1 MTSGLVRIG
10 ACWLILQAG
19 CPARVLAQNAVP
31 SSDGTAGAEQSFNT
45 EQLDALLAPIALYP
59 DTLLTQILMA
69 STFPVQLVQ
78 ASRWL
83 EDPANKNLSGDALSK
98 ALEGQTWDASVK
110 SLVPFPQVL
119 TMMNSNLDWTQQL
132 GYAVAS
138 QQAAVLD
145 SVQRLRRQA
154 QTNGSLQDTPEQ
166 VVRTEEKVIVIQ
178 PAKPD
183 VVYVPSYNP
192 SVVYGGWPYP
202 AYPPTYLPPAYP
214 VGTALA
220 TGLAFGAGVAITA
233 GLWGWAQ
240 PSWNGG
246 SVNIN
251 SNRYNTIN
259 ANRTRTNSNVWQAN
273 RPGGRPAGM
282 ARAPGG
288 PVGQPA
294 RSAGLPA
301 NAIGRQQ
308 VSVPRNAVN
317 ATSRAPAA
325 GNRAAAGQARNQAAR
340 ANVGQAANRPT
351 PQARNARAPDRG
363 AFGGMN
369 DGRQATQFAQRGGQ
383 SRAAAGNVQ
392 RSSGGFSGGRSAG
405 GGGGRGSGRGGGRR

>member
-1 MTSGLVRIG
+1 VTSNLVRVG
-10 ACWLILQAG
+10 ACWLILQGA
-19 CPARVLAQNAVP
+19 CPTLVLAQNAAP
-31 SSDGTAGAEQSFNT
+31 SSDGTANTEQAFNT
-45 EQLDALLAPIALYP
+45 EQIDALLAPIALYP

-83 EDPANKNLSGDALSK
+83 DDPAKKSLSGDALTK
-98 ALEGQTWDASVK
+98 ALEAQTWDASVK
-110 SLVPFPQVL
+110 SLVPFPQVVA
-119 TMMNSNLDWTQQL
+119 MMNDNLDWTQQL

-154 QTNGSLQDTPEQ
+154 QTNGSLQTTPQQ
-166 VVRTEEKVIVIQ
+166 VVRTEEKVIVIE

-192 SVVYGGWPYP
+192 TAVYGGWPYP

-251 SNRYNTIN
+251 TNRYNNIN
-259 ANRTRTNSNVWQAN
+259 TNRTRTNSNVWQAN
-273 RPGGRPAGM
+273 RPGGRPTGM

-325 GNRAAAGQARNQAAR
+325 GSRAAAGQARDQRNPGNRTNASPAADRPAPR
-340 ANVGQAANRPT
+340 ASSKRTLDNGALAGISDG
-351 PQARNARAPDRG
+351 RNAA
-363 AFGGMN
+363 
-369 DGRQATQFAQRGGQ
+369 QFAQRGGQ
-383 SRAAAGNVQ
+383 SRAAAQGVQ
-392 RSSGGFSGGRSAG
+392 RSSGGFSGGRAPGAG
-405 GGGGRGSGRGGGRR
+405 RGGGGRR